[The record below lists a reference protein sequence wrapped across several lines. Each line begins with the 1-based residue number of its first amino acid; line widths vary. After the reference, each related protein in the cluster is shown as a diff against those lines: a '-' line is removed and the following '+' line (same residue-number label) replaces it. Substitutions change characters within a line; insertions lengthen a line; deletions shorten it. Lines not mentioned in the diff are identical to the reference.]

1 MDFVLKKTYILIEY
15 AEGDFMSNPNTN
27 LKFKRF
33 MSFIAFLA
41 TVLVAVALV
50 LQVVLAAVGVEAQ
63 VISAMRL
70 VGEII
75 AYVLVMLTAFM
86 WVRTKKGV
94 VWIVLY
100 AVCVTAIITLLILR

>member
-1 MDFVLKKTYILIEY
+1 
-15 AEGDFMSNPNTN
+15 MSNPNTN

-50 LQVVLAAVGVEAQ
+50 LQVVLGAVGVEAQ
-63 VISAMRL
+63 IINAMRL

-75 AYVLVMLTAFM
+75 AYVIIMCVAFTY
-86 WVRTKKGV
+86 VRTKKGI
-94 VWIVLY
+94 VWPILY
-100 AVCVTAIITLLILR
+100 AVCVTAIIALLILR

>member
-1 MDFVLKKTYILIEY
+1 
-15 AEGDFMSNPNTN
+15 MSNPNTN

-33 MSFIAFLA
+33 MSLVAFLA
-41 TVLVAVALV
+41 TVLIAVALV
-50 LQVVLAAVGVEAQ
+50 LQVVLQAVGVEAQ

-70 VGEII
+70 IGEII

>member
-1 MDFVLKKTYILIEY
+1 
-15 AEGDFMSNPNTN
+15 MSNPNTN

-33 MSFIAFLA
+33 MSFVAFLA
-41 TVLVAVALV
+41 TVLVALALV
-50 LQVVLAAVGVEAQ
+50 LQVVLAAVGVEASI
-63 VISAMRL
+63 VGAMRL

-75 AYVLVMLTAFM
+75 AYVLVMLVAFSY
-86 WVRTKKGV
+86 VKTKKGV